1 MKKHY
6 AVGELVKKELKLD
19 MLRDQL
25 DDMNEGLPTMRP
37 DALMVTLI
45 ESEIKDLEDDIELLV
60 DLMGGAPPGVAKD
73 MWEETYNVS

>member
-60 DLMGGAPPGVAKD
+60 DLMGGAKD

>member
-1 MKKHY
+1 MRKHY
-6 AVGELVKKELKLD
+6 AARELVGKELKLD

-25 DDMNEGLPTMRP
+25 DEMNEVVPQP

-60 DLMGGAPPGVAKD
+60 DIMGGAPAHHHIERNTP
-73 MWEETYNVS
+73 

>member
-6 AVGELVKKELKLD
+6 AIRELVGKELKLD

-45 ESEIKDLEDDIELLV
+45 ENEIKDLEADIELIV
-60 DLMGGAPPGVAKD
+60 NGMGGAQDNGR
-73 MWEETYNVS
+73 WEETYNVS